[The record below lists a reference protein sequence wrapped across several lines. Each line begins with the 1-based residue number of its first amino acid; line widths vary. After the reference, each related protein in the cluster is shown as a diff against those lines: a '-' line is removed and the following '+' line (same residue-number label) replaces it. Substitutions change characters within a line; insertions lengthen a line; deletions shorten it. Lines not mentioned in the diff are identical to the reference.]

1 MLKKLLPD
9 EVDLPEL
16 VVRGISGDSRKLKQ
30 GDLFVAVPGLSV
42 DGREFIGEA
51 DKKQAAVALCE
62 PPAPALDTSM
72 PVIEI
77 VNLKSRTGDI
87 ASRYYGEPSGQL
99 LVVAITGTNGKTS
112 CSHFIAGALSSLGLK
127 CGVIGTLGY
136 GLPGD
141 LNESF
146 MTTPDAIDLQDHLA
160 YLVNETC
167 RAVTLEASSHGLQQ
181 GRLNGTLVDTAIFTN
196 ITRDHLDYH
205 ESFEDYQDCKKL
217 LFTWKG
223 LKTAIINI
231 DDEFGVELR
240 ETVSNSI
247 NKDVVVYT
255 TSTHNRQA
263 DVHCRNICL
272 DQNGMSFELVSPW
285 GEATIASPLMG
296 EFNISNLATTAAL
309 LGSLGYDFKAIV
321 WALSNVEAVKGRM
334 EVLRHANQPT
344 VVIDYAHTP
353 DALAKAL
360 LATKQHCKGDLW
372 CVFGC
377 GGDRDKGK
385 RPEMGEIASRL
396 AAHTMITDDN
406 PRSET
411 SVSIVDDILPGVIS
425 GSDVKVETN
434 RRLAIRKVLMS
445 AGSGD
450 VVLIAGK
457 GHEQYQEVMGEKL
470 AFSDHEVVDEFV
482 GRSE

>member
-1 MLKKLLPD
+1 
-9 EVDLPEL
+9 
-16 VVRGISGDSRKLKQ
+16 
-30 GDLFVAVPGLSV
+30 
-42 DGREFIGEA
+42 
-51 DKKQAAVALCE
+51 
-62 PPAPALDTSM
+62 
-72 PVIEI
+72 
-77 VNLKSRTGDI
+77 
-87 ASRYYGEPSGQL
+87 
-99 LVVAITGTNGKTS
+99 
-112 CSHFIAGALSSLGLK
+112 
-127 CGVIGTLGY
+127 
-136 GLPGD
+136 
-141 LNESF
+141 

-167 RAVTLEASSHGLQQ
+167 QAVALEASSHGLQQ

-205 ESFEDYQDCKKL
+205 KSFEGYQDSKKL

-231 DDEFGVELR
+231 DDEYGVVLR
-240 ETVSNSI
+240 KLVNNSVSSSVNSSV
-247 NKDVVVYT
+247 NKDVAVYT

-263 DVHCRNICL
+263 DVHCHNICL

-285 GEATIASPLMG
+285 GEARIESPLMG
-296 EFNISNLATTAAL
+296 EFNVSNLAATAAL
-309 LGSLGYDFKAIV
+309 LGSRGYSLKDIV
-321 WALSNVEAVKGRM
+321 WALSNVKAVKGRM
-334 EVLRHANQPT
+334 EVIAEDNQPT

-360 LATKQHCKGDLW
+360 LATQQHCKGDLW

-406 PRSET
+406 PRSE
-411 SVSIVDDILPGVIS
+411 SSASIADDIFRGVIS
-425 GSDVKVETN
+425 GSDVRVETN
-434 RRLAIRKVLMS
+434 RRLAIRTALKC

-470 AFSDHEVVDEFV
+470 PFSDHEVVREFV